1 MGGFQET
8 PVLLKT
14 LCKIVCTDRHID
26 FFFSGG
32 QDHLSDSQKNSKHL

>member
-14 LCKIVCTDRHID
+14 LCKIVCTDRHIH
-26 FFFSGG
+26 FFSGG
-32 QDHLSDSQKNSKHL
+32 LLLLSHFSRV